1 MTHYDTLEISPKASP
16 EVVRAAYR
24 SLIQRFH
31 PDRRPDDAAAATRA
45 AAITEAYDVLSDPAR
60 RTAYDQCLAEPSA
73 PAAPVFTATAGA
85 ASGSRV
91 RVPAR
96 RSARSVSRAVWLW
109 ALLIVPV
116 VWGAVW
122 FATPGP
128 NALGEL
134 VAIRQEFL
142 SGTLPEAR
150 RRTLHQ
156 RKAALLQQSPELRAQ
171 AAADEARDREARSFD
186 LLDAPQVLQLNKAEL
201 TIPRLRLV
209 LGSFDAPSLRQHIG
223 KQREVLQQQIADRV
237 ARADAMR
244 ISGPGGEAYLKAIVL
259 AALANGLGTRTD
271 EDYPSTYFES
281 PGRHGVVDVLLP
293 ERFLLHMN

>member
-60 RTAYDQCLAEPSA
+60 RTAYDQSLAEPGA
-73 PAAPVFTATAGA
+73 PAAPAFTATAGA
-85 ASGSRV
+85 ASGSRA

-96 RSARSVSRAVWLW
+96 RSASRVAWLW

-122 FATPGP
+122 FAAPGP

-156 RKAALLQQSPELRAQ
+156 RKAALLQQSPELRVQ

-186 LLDAPQVLQLNKAEL
+186 LLDAPQVLQLDKAVL

-223 KQREVLQQQIADRV
+223 RQREVLQQQIADRV

-244 ISGPGGEAYLKAIVL
+244 IAAPGGEAYLKAIVL
-259 AALANGLGTRTD
+259 GALATGLGTRPD

-293 ERFLLHMN
+293 ERFSLRVN